1 MEEEAR
7 IDRSYLDA
15 ISDHPGP
22 AGGGGAVER
31 GRCLGLKGMMRSEGK
46 TMEARPS
53 WGGESSERWPLSR
66 GKGWA
71 GFRGAA
77 QPQLGTGIQGR
88 GQKPSCGL
96 GQ

>member
-46 TMEARPS
+46 TLDQC
-53 WGGESSERWPLSR
+53 WGRIVYA
-66 GKGWA
+66 KG
-71 GFRGAA
+71 R
-77 QPQLGTGIQGR
+77 L
-88 GQKPSCGL
+88 C
-96 GQ
+96 